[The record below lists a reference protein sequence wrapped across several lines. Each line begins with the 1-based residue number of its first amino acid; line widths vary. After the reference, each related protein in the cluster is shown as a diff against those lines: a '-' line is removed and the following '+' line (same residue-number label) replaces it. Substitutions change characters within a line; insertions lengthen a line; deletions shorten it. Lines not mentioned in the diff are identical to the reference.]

1 MFAEII
7 LPLPLKGYF
16 TYQIPDHL
24 KVQVEIGMR
33 VVVNF
38 GAKKFFTGIVARITD
53 QKPGEEMNIKE
64 ISDVLDVFP
73 VVNPLQLQFWEW
85 MSSYYMC
92 PQGDVMNAAIPA
104 GLKIESNTIYVIHPD
119 FNDDFSQLSDDEY
132 MIAEA
137 ALKAEKL
144 TSVDIQ
150 AITGRQAVHHLI
162 KSLIDKKVLHP
173 VEELEERYTPKK
185 QKFVAISAE
194 YENEGVLNAL
204 MVKLEK
210 KSENQF
216 RALLTYF
223 NLARGQNVVSFTEL
237 NKVAGAAAVT
247 ALIKKE
253 ILVQSERIV
262 SRLDEKSDNGPAPV
276 FQLSEAQDNAYS
288 DVKVAL
294 DQNKPVL
301 LFGVTGSGKTEIYI
315 RFISDMLAA
324 GKQVLYLLPEIA
336 LTDFMV
342 DRLRAY
348 FGKDLLVY
356 HSRFN
361 AQEKVEIWNEVL
373 EKSEPKLILG
383 ARSALFMPFSN
394 LGLIIVDEEHDSSYK
409 QQDPAPRYHA
419 RDCAVMLSHMTGA
432 GIILGSATPSLETW
446 VNAANGVYA
455 RVELSERF
463 GVAVYPEVHVIDIR
477 QATFRKKMLGPLSP
491 ELYEA
496 VKKAVMHKRQVILF
510 QNRRGYSTWIECK
523 ECGWTP
529 VCRNCDV
536 SMTYHKNVELLKCH
550 YCGYTDRVPSKCPA
564 CKSSQIVMKG
574 MGTQRIE
581 DELQILFPDYKIA
594 RLDMDTTRGKKAMSE
609 MFKGFDEGRF
619 NIMVGTQMITKGL
632 DFSRVDVVGIMN
644 ADNLHAFPDFRSHE
658 HAFQTMMQ
666 VAGRAGRR
674 DAGGKVFIQVY
685 DKDNPI
691 VNFVAEGNYVGFMER
706 ETQSRM
712 NYLYPPFVRLIRL
725 SVMHKDKPVAD
736 KASAMMKAL
745 LKKQF
750 NEKQLLGPEFPPV
763 ARIKN
768 FYIKNILIKL
778 PRNKELGS
786 YKKWI
791 SAQIAELLAHPDNKG
806 VRVITDVDPL

>member
-24 KVQVEIGMR
+24 KDQVEIGMR

-736 KASAMMKAL
+736 KASAMMKVL

-786 YKKWI
+786 YKKSI
-791 SAQIAELLAHPDNKG
+791 SVQIAELLAHPDNKG

>member
-24 KVQVEIGMR
+24 KDQVEIGMR

-550 YCGYTDRVPSKCPA
+550 YCGYTDRVPSKCPV

-685 DKDNPI
+685 DKENPI
-691 VNFVAEGNYVGFMER
+691 VNYVAEGNYVGFMEQ

-712 NYLYPPFVRLIRL
+712 QFQYPPFVRLIRL

>member
-24 KVQVEIGMR
+24 KDQVEIGMR

-463 GVAVYPEVHVIDIR
+463 GVAVHPEVHIIDIR

>member
-1 MFAEII
+1 VFAEII

-24 KVQVEIGMR
+24 KDQVEIGMR

-736 KASAMMKAL
+736 KASAMMKVL

-786 YKKWI
+786 YKKSI
-791 SAQIAELLAHPDNKG
+791 SVQIAELLAHPDNKG

>member
-1 MFAEII
+1 VFAEII

-16 TYQIPDHL
+16 TYRIPEHL
-24 KVQVEIGMR
+24 KNQVETGMR

-38 GAKKFFTGIVARITD
+38 GSKKFFTGIVARITD
-53 QKPGEEMNIKE
+53 QKPDEEMNIKE

-85 MSSYYMC
+85 MSLYYMC

-144 TSVDIQ
+144 TPVDIQ
-150 AITGRQAVHHLI
+150 SITGRQAVHHMI

-185 QKFVAISAE
+185 QKFVILSAE
-194 YENEGVLNAL
+194 YKNEGVLNAL

-210 KSENQF
+210 KSAAQF

-223 NLARGQNVVSFTEL
+223 NLARGQNEVSFTEL
-237 NKVAGAAAVT
+237 NKVAGAAAVA

-253 ILVQSERIV
+253 ILIQTERIV
-262 SRLDEKSDNGPAPV
+262 SRLDETSDNGPAPV

-288 DVKVAL
+288 EVKAAL
-294 DQNKPVL
+294 EQKKPVL

-315 RFISDMLAA
+315 RFISEMLAA

-373 EKSEPKLILG
+373 EKGEPKLILG

-419 RDCAVMLSHMTGA
+419 RDCAVMLSHMTGS

-446 VNAANGVYA
+446 VNAGNGAYG
-455 RVELSERF
+455 RVDLSERY
-463 GVAVYPEVHVIDIR
+463 GVAVHPDVHIVDLR
-477 QATFRKKMLGPLSP
+477 QAMFRKKMLGPLSP

-496 VKKAVMHKRQVILF
+496 TKKAVMHKRQVILF
-510 QNRRGYSTWIECK
+510 QNRRGYSTWIECG

-536 SMTYHKNVELLKCH
+536 SMTYHKNIELLKCH
-550 YCGYTDRVPSKCPA
+550 YCGYTDRTPTKCPS
-564 CKSSQIVMKG
+564 CKSSQILMKG

-594 RLDMDTTRGKKAMSE
+594 RMDMDTTRGKKAMSE
-609 MFKGFDEGRF
+609 IFKGFDEGRF
-619 NIMVGTQMITKGL
+619 NILVGTQMITKGL

-685 DKDNPI
+685 DKENPI
-691 VNFVAEGNYVGFMER
+691 VNYVAEGNYVGFMEQ

-712 NYLYPPFVRLIRL
+712 QFQYPPFVRLIRL
-725 SVMHKDKPVAD
+725 SVMHKDKPVAE
-736 KASAMMKAL
+736 KASAMLKTL
-745 LKKQF
+745 LKKHF
-750 NEKQLLGPEFPPV
+750 DEKQLLGPEYPPV

-786 YKKWI
+786 YKVWI
-791 SAQIAELLAHPDNKG
+791 AAQITALLAHPDNRG
-806 VRVITDVDPL
+806 VRVISDVDPL

>member
-24 KVQVEIGMR
+24 KDQVEIGMR

>member
-1 MFAEII
+1 VFAQII

-16 TYQIPDHL
+16 TYSVPEHL
-24 KVQVEIGMR
+24 RDQVETGMR

-38 GAKKFFTGIVARITD
+38 GAKKFFTGIIARITD
-53 QKPGEEMNIKE
+53 QKPDEDMNLKE

-73 VVNPLQLQFWEW
+73 IVNQLQLQFWEW

-104 GLKIESNTIYVIHPD
+104 GLKIESNTIYVVNPD

-144 TSVDIQ
+144 TPVDIQ
-150 AITGRQAVHHLI
+150 SITGRQAVHHLI
-162 KSLIDKKVLHP
+162 KSLIEKKVLHP

-185 QKFVAISAE
+185 QKFLSIAAD
-194 YENEGVLNAL
+194 YENEGILNAL

-210 KSENQF
+210 KSPVQF

-223 NLARGQNVVSFTEL
+223 NLARGTKEVSFTEL
-237 NKVAGAAAVT
+237 NKVAGTSGVA
-247 ALIKKE
+247 ALIRKE
-253 ILVQSERIV
+253 ILLPAERIV
-262 SRLDEKSDNGPAPV
+262 SRLEEWSSDSPAPT
-276 FQLSEAQDNAYS
+276 FQLSDAQENSYS
-288 DVKVAL
+288 EIRDKL
-294 DQNKPVL
+294 LENKPVL

-315 RFISDMLAA
+315 RFISEMLAS

-373 EKSEPKLILG
+373 EKGEPKLILG

-419 RDCAVMLSHMTGA
+419 RDSAVMLSRITGA

-446 VNAANGVYA
+446 VNASNGVYA
-455 RVELSERF
+455 RVDLAERF
-463 GVAVYPEVHVIDIR
+463 GVAVHPDVHIIDIR

-510 QNRRGYSTWIECK
+510 QNRRGYSTYIECSD
-523 ECGWTP
+523 CGWTP

-536 SMTYHKNVELLKCH
+536 SMTYHKNIELLKCH
-550 YCGYTDRVPSKCPA
+550 YCGYTDRTPTKCPS
-564 CKSSQIVMKG
+564 CKSSQILMKG

-594 RLDMDTTRGKKAMSE
+594 RMDMDTTRGKRAMSE
-609 MFKGFDEGRF
+609 IFKGFDEGRF
-619 NIMVGTQMITKGL
+619 SILVGTQMITKGL

-674 DAGGKVFIQVY
+674 DAGGQVFIQVY
-685 DKDNPI
+685 DKENPI
-691 VNFVAEGNYVGFMER
+691 VKYVAEGNYVEFMEL
-706 ETQSRM
+706 ETQSRI
-712 NYLYPPFVRLIRL
+712 NFQYPPFVRLIRL
-725 SVMHKDKPVAD
+725 SVMHKDKPVAE
-736 KASAMMKAL
+736 KASAMLKSL
-745 LKKQF
+745 LKKSF
-750 NEKQLLGPEFPPV
+750 SDKQLLGPEYPPV
-763 ARIKN
+763 GRIKN
-768 FYIKNILIKL
+768 YYIKNILIKL
-778 PRNKELGS
+778 PRNKDLGT
-786 YKKWI
+786 YKTWI
-791 SAQIAELLAHPDNKG
+791 SDQLIALLAHPDNKG
-806 VRVITDVDPL
+806 VRVIVDVDPL

>member
-1 MFAEII
+1 VFAEII

-24 KVQVEIGMR
+24 KDQVEIGMR

-276 FQLSEAQDNAYS
+276 FQLSEAQDNAFS
-288 DVKVAL
+288 DVKIAL

-736 KASAMMKAL
+736 KASAMMKVL

-791 SAQIAELLAHPDNKG
+791 SVQIAELLAHPDNKG